1 MPCLVSEKTRKSAQK
16 EAHDKVMARREQA
29 RAAATAAAEKV
40 ERNIK
45 SAGDSVKS
53 AGDAAAKKWTAFQ
66 TKISN
71 DLQSIKEGIAQKKH
85 DLDVR
90 QAEKYADRL
99 EWEAGS
105 PSITP
110 LPLLNR
116 RNWPSLML
124 WPAGSKLHKLSETS
138 WVVSKPYVEALN
150 HVRAIERRGCG
161 ATTHPRPHA
170 TDPSKNL
177 SKYAEASP
185 RSARPTDKRELLQ
198 FSVLMPL

>member
-1 MPCLVSEKTRKSAQK
+1 MAKLSEQLADLSVRAKHAEDAVSAAQK

-53 AGDAAAKKWTAFQ
+53 AGDAAAKKWTAIQ

-90 QAEKYADRL
+90 QAEKHADRL
-99 EWEAGS
+99 EWEAGLAVDYA
-105 PSITP
+105 IAAVEQAE
-110 LPLLNR
+110 LAVLDAV
-116 RNWPSLML
+116 
-124 WPAGSKLHKLSETS
+124 AGRKEVAQNK
-138 WVVSKPYVEALN
+138 
-150 HVRAIERRGCG
+150 
-161 ATTHPRPHA
+161 
-170 TDPSKNL
+170 
-177 SKYAEASP
+177 
-185 RSARPTDKRELLQ
+185 RS
-198 FSVLMPL
+198 

>member
-1 MPCLVSEKTRKSAQK
+1 MAKLSEQLADLSVRAKHAEDAASAAQK

-90 QAEKYADRL
+90 QAEKHADRL
-99 EWEAGS
+99 EWEAGLAVDYA
-105 PSITP
+105 IAAVEQAE
-110 LPLLNR
+110 LAVLDAV
-116 RNWPSLML
+116 
-124 WPAGSKLHKLSETS
+124 AGRKEVAQNK
-138 WVVSKPYVEALN
+138 
-150 HVRAIERRGCG
+150 
-161 ATTHPRPHA
+161 
-170 TDPSKNL
+170 
-177 SKYAEASP
+177 
-185 RSARPTDKRELLQ
+185 RS
-198 FSVLMPL
+198 